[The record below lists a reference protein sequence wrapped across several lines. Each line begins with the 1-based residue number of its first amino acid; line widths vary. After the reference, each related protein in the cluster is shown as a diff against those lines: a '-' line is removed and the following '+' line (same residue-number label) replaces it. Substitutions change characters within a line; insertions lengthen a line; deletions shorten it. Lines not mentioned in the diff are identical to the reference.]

1 MRGSRRHGSL
11 WRLWVMHPWPSCALG
26 AWLLAVLVTAG
37 CGASA
42 ASARRTTT
50 TAAPAERR
58 AVEPSPDVP
67 AQAETTQLEAD
78 HAAIAAVVADPAG
91 PRAWLYRVS
100 REGTPDSY
108 LLGTMHVGVG
118 FGRALPRPLDR
129 ALLDARVVVMEIDLL
144 AAQRY
149 LAEPSPIRH
158 RRVRR
163 VDQALPR
170 ETWARLTTELSFV
183 ASPEQIARVPA
194 GMLAIYLRQVRMAE
208 VEASADGFWRAPGTA
223 SATHL
228 DRWIYDWAMQWCVPF
243 VALETPRET
252 VAALSGVSRRDPV
265 EALRAMIDDPER
277 ARAEARLLREAY
289 LSLDEARIHEAL
301 AVMSE
306 AEREATFTLRND
318 LWMARLA
325 PVLAEGGAFVAVGL
339 GHLVGDASLV
349 ARLRAQGYRVERVE
363 GDGGFAPRDTSD
375 GWIWSYAPRRAD

>member
-1 MRGSRRHGSL
+1 VRS
-11 WRLWVMHPWPSCALG
+11 
-26 AWLLAVLVTAG
+26 LAVAALVWALTCAG
-37 CGASA
+37 CGAA
-42 ASARRTTT
+42 AVGARDTTMASRSPGPHLEGAT
-50 TAAPAERR
+50 THVALEVAE
-58 AVEPSPDVP
+58 
-67 AQAETTQLEAD
+67 ETTDEIAGPADTVSRAEEMAPWDEAD
-78 HAAIAAVVADPAG
+78 PNA

-149 LAEPSPIRH
+149 LAEPSPVRH
-158 RRVRR
+158 RVRR
-163 VDQALPR
+163 VDQVLPR

-208 VEASADGFWRAPGTA
+208 VEASDDGFWRAPGTA

-277 ARAEARLLREAY
+277 ARAEARTLRAAY

-339 GHLVGDASLV
+339 GHLVGEASLV
-349 ARLRAQGYRVERVE
+349 ARLREQGYRVERVE
-363 GDGGFAPRDTSD
+363 GDGGFAPREASD
-375 GWIWSYAPRRAD
+375 GWIWSHAPRRAD